1 MVELDEINKEIL
13 RLLCEDSRYQYT
25 QIQKKLKKKGHTLS
39 REACEYR
46 VKKMIENG
54 TIKQFAMITDPEKL
68 GYKICVHMAIN
79 LAGPDKDEIGSWL
92 ASLPNTA
99 YVHSATNV
107 FDIGARIFF
116 NDTKHLLSFLEKL
129 DNDGRI
135 KDFTFDIIRK
145 TYKVGPI
152 SPF

>member
-39 REACEYR
+39 HR

-79 LAGPDKDEIGSWL
+79 LAGLDKDEIGFWQHCIR
-92 ASLPNTA
+92 SLSNKRLR
-99 YVHSATNV
+99 YRSKNL
-107 FDIGARIFF
+107 F
-116 NDTKHLLSFLEKL
+116 
-129 DNDGRI
+129 
-135 KDFTFDIIRK
+135 
-145 TYKVGPI
+145 
-152 SPF
+152 